1 MHTTSNTR
9 PSPDFAPTSLETYL
23 SGVVACSMD
32 APPSI
37 CSNEQRRA
45 TTTHGE
51 DTSSYSPLSG
61 APSSAPSGDQPML
74 FASDNNSDS
83 QSQSMDEGRPQ
94 SGARRVR
101 TRTDIDS
108 DGTAG
113 RAEDDSRRSSKRRAH
128 QREQVKPAASDLLND
143 EELSLLMEEVIPMKP
158 SKVEANL
165 IDKTLKAVKSKE
177 NWVYDREAA
186 TKTVQEIEAA
196 AARLNVQPTPDA
208 DELQEAEQREEVL
221 NDQLDISIETMP
233 EQRFFVRPACKVR
246 RAYTGC
252 AVRGLLTM
260 MCAV

>member
-1 MHTTSNTR
+1 
-9 PSPDFAPTSLETYL
+9 
-23 SGVVACSMD
+23 MD

-37 CSNEQRRA
+37 GSSEQRRA
-45 TTTHGE
+45 TTHDQ

-94 SGARRVR
+94 TSTRRVR

-108 DGTAG
+108 DGGAG
-113 RAEDDSRRSSKRRAH
+113 PAKDDSRRSSKRRA
-128 QREQVKPAASDLLND
+128 QKREQVKPAASDLLND

-177 NWVYDREAA
+177 NWVYNREAA

-196 AARLNVQPTPDA
+196 AARLNVQPPPDA
-208 DELQEAEQREEVL
+208 EEVQEAEQREEVL
-221 NDQLDISIETMP
+221 NDLLDISIETTP
-233 EQRFFVRPACKVR
+233 EQRFFVRPACKVPRTLIVR
-246 RAYTGC
+246 RGDLRW
-252 AVRGLLTM
+252 V
-260 MCAV
+260 V